1 MTGFPIPHTRGPMI
15 KDAPDHFDAELL
27 LRLYDLRR
35 EPLLRESRRFLT
47 AEFWPAGAEEVV
59 ALARPDH
66 PQNAAFRQVT
76 GYWEMAYGMARHGIM
91 NPDYLAE
98 YAGEGLFIFAKLQPW
113 LAQLRERTSPR
124 ALANTEW
131 LATECEMGRTLFA
144 AMRQRVEHTLAARGT
159 AS

>member
-1 MTGFPIPHTRGPMI
+1 MTGFQIPRTRGPTI
-15 KDAPDHFDAELL
+15 KDAPDHYDAELL

-35 EPLLRESRRFLT
+35 EPVLRESRRFLT
-47 AEFWPAGAEEVV
+47 ADFWPGSAEEVV

-113 LAQLRERTSPR
+113 LAQLREQTSPR
-124 ALANTEW
+124 ALVNAEW
-131 LATECEMGRTLFA
+131 LATQSEMGRTLFG
-144 AMRQRVEHTLAARGT
+144 AMRQRVEQRLGAGRSKA
-159 AS
+159 